1 MTRKKRP
8 FSVFYKIFLPA
19 IKKRKMKKYI
29 QLSLILSLLTIGVFA
44 CKGLLDENPKDQV
57 FVDNFFQTE
66 NDAIAAVNSIY
77 SILNSTSTPPTF
89 GGMYHSSYWVVAGLA
104 SDEMENRL
112 PGAPDLDQLEVFA
125 HTPVNSTVYDIW
137 QNGYKAISN
146 ANFAIGGIPAVKMNE
161 ALRNR
166 LLGEAHF
173 LRGMLYFDLVR
184 LFGDIPLLLRLGG
197 SITPPRNPKSEVY
210 AQIISDLEFA
220 QQNLPAS
227 YPAGNGLGRAT
238 SGAATGLLAKVY
250 LTLGEW
256 KKCVTQC
263 EAVINSGNYGL
274 YDDFAE
280 AFRLPNENGKETLF
294 SVGFGTAGNSISFWE
309 VGQFNVRLL
318 PKELSGAIPGV
329 NAQGWQV
336 PTQALYDSFDPQ
348 DRRRAVTM
356 LTTIQNVDGTVTTVE
371 PHIQKYWDKTSEP
384 LAGNTDHDFP
394 YLRYADVLLMYAE
407 ALNELNNGPTAAA
420 YDAVNQ
426 VRRRARFDGTTELP
440 ILPDL
445 QGLSHQSFKDALLQE
460 RRWEFVAEGQR
471 WFDLVRFGKLTELVP
486 LSKPGV
492 QPQAFHNLFPIPQLE
507 IDLNQ
512 NLLPQN
518 PGY

>member
-1 MTRKKRP
+1 
-8 FSVFYKIFLPA
+8 
-19 IKKRKMKKYI
+19 MKKYI
-29 QLSLILSLLTIGVFA
+29 HISIPLLFLAFGIFA
-44 CKGLLDENPKDQV
+44 CKGLLQEDPKDQV

-77 SILNSTSTPPTF
+77 SILNSTSSAPTF
-89 GGMYHSSYWVVAGLA
+89 GGVYHSSYWVVVGLA

-112 PGAPDLDQLEVFA
+112 AGAPELDQLDEFS
-125 HTPVNSTVYDIW
+125 HTPVNSTLYDIW
-137 QNGYKAISN
+137 RNAYKGIAN
-146 ANFAIGGIPAVKMNE
+146 ANFAIGGIPSVKMD
-161 ALRNR
+161 ATLKNR
-166 LLGEAHF
+166 LLGEARF
-173 LRGMLYFDLVR
+173 LRAMLYFDLVR
-184 LFGDIPLLLRLGG
+184 LFGDIPLVLTLDAP
-197 SITPPRNPKSEVY
+197 INPPRTPKTTIY
-210 AQIISDLEFA
+210 NQIIEDLTFA
-220 QQNLPAS
+220 KQNLPKS

-250 LTLGEW
+250 LSLGEW
-256 KKCVTQC
+256 QKCVTEC

-280 AFRLPNENGKETLF
+280 TFRIPNENGKETLF
-294 SVGFGTAGNSISFWE
+294 GIGFGTAGNSISFWE

-318 PKELSGAIPGV
+318 PRQLSGAIPGV

-336 PTQALYDSFDPQ
+336 ATQALYDSFDPQ

-356 LTTIQNVDGTVTTVE
+356 LTAIQNLDGTTTSVE
-371 PHIQKYWDKTSEP
+371 PHIQKYWDKVNEP

-394 YLRYADVLLMYAE
+394 YLRFADVLLMHAE

-420 YDAVNQ
+420 YNSVNQ
-426 VRRRARFDGTTELP
+426 VRKRARFNGSVELP

-445 QGLSHQSFKDALLQE
+445 QGLSFQSFKDALLQE
-460 RRWEFVAEGQR
+460 RSWEFVAEGQR

-492 QPQAFHNLFPIPQLE
+492 QPQPFHNLFPIPQGE